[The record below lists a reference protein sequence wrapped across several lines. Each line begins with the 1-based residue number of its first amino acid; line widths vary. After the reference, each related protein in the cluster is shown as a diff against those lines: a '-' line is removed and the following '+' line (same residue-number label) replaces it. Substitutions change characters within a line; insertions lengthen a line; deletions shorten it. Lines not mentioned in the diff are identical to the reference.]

1 MRIII
6 QTLIFLFPCFM
17 HGQSIYE
24 IENKLINQLEK
35 VHFEKNYN
43 KALEYN
49 DEFKT
54 LLEKS
59 IKNKELMEYQFD
71 SLSKFMSTVKSP
83 DGTFR
88 LFNWNIELDNQKQH
102 YECWIVMN
110 DKKIIKLID
119 YKAPIQNLEY
129 VKLGINKWL
138 GALYFDIIPVQ
149 KKNKTY
155 YTLLGW
161 DGNDMF
167 SNKKV
172 IECMTFN
179 NNNIIQFGSP
189 IFKYPDG
196 KAKRRVIFQ
205 YNKDSYMSLKHN
217 VIRKEDYLVFDH
229 LTPTAPNLK
238 DFPDWYVTDLSF
250 DAFKWEEK
258 EWIYKNDYDA
268 KSLKALRRPFN
279 NPND

>member
-1 MRIII
+1 MRIVI
-6 QTLIFLFPCFM
+6 QTLFFLLPCFM
-17 HGQSIYE
+17 YSQSIYE

-54 LLEKS
+54 LLGKS
-59 IKNKELMEYQFD
+59 IENKELMEYEFD

-102 YECWIVMN
+102 YECWIIMN
-110 DKKIIKLID
+110 DKKIIKLTD
-119 YKAPIQNLEY
+119 YKVPIQNLEY
-129 VKLGINKWL
+129 VKLGTNKWL

-172 IECMTFN
+172 IECMTFSN
-179 NNNIIQFGSP
+179 KNIIQFGSP

-196 KAKRRVIFQ
+196 KTKRRVIFQ

-238 DFPDWYVTDLSF
+238 DFPEWYVTDLSF

-258 EWIYKNDYDA
+258 EWIYINDYDA